1 MEEAITYV
9 GLDVR
14 KETISVALGRLG
26 RSEEVAGVCLFLA
39 SELSSFVTGSVIDAN
54 GRLLIH

>member
-1 MEEAITYV
+1 MEEVIMYV
-9 GLDVR
+9 GLDVH

-39 SELSSFVTGSVIDAN
+39 SELSSFVTGSVINAN
-54 GRLLIH
+54 AGLLIH